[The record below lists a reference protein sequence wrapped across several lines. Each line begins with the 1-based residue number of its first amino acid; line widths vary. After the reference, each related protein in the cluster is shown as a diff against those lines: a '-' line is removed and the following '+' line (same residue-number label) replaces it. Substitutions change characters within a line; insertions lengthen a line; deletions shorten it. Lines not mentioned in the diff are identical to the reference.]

1 MDETGAKPSQEPKDV
16 PTTMQ
21 ETMERMCCSGQF
33 SPAEMCSRMM
43 QAMGR
48 RSNSEARSA
57 AEAGTTSDEGGR
69 SGDDEAP
76 HGCCGR
82 QSRCASKRP

>member
-21 ETMERMCCSGQF
+21 EMMEAMCCSGQF
-33 SPAEMCSRMM
+33 SPAEMCRRMM
-43 QAMGR
+43 RMGR
-48 RSNSEARSA
+48 RSNSEPQSA
-57 AEAGTTSDEGGR
+57 ADAGTTSDEGGR

-76 HGCCGR
+76 QGCCGR
-82 QSRCASKRP
+82 QSRCTPKRP